1 MFSNVKTK
9 IRALIND
16 ISKSSSETFTY
27 TTSDIFTMSEPN
39 VLTATDFTV
48 NGNALDSGET
58 YALDTSTNKV
68 TLTGASLTADDEVAI
83 SFSYYA
89 KYSDTEI
96 TEYIRAALVY
106 ISIYSECQDYELET
120 DGDGDY
126 NFEPTPS
133 NKQLDMIALVAAIL
147 INPNWLKYELPNVK
161 ITYAKPQSK
170 EAKIRK
176 LIIRMNSH
184 DGYTELIKM
193 EA

>member
-9 IRALIND
+9 VRALIED
-16 ISKSSSETFTY
+16 IAKSASETFTY

-39 VLTATDFTV
+39 VITADDFTV

-58 YALDTSTNKV
+58 YALDTTTNKV
-68 TLTGASLTADDEVAI
+68 TLTGASLTADDEI
-83 SFSYYA
+83 EIDYSYYS

-96 TEYIRAALVY
+96 TEYIRAALVH
-106 ISIYSECQDYELET
+106 ISLYSDCQDYELET

-133 NKQLDMIALVAAIL
+133 NKQLDMIALVTAIL
-147 INPNWLKYELPNVK
+147 INPSWTKYELPNVT
-161 ITYAKPQSK
+161 ITFPNSQSK

-176 LIIRMNSH
+176 LITRLQTMG
-184 DGYTELIKM
+184 GYTGLIKL